1 MPLHPLIVHFPIALL
16 VLGGII
22 EIVNVLLKSDFWNK
36 VGTFLIII
44 GVITGVFS
52 LLTGD
57 GAEGFAFEHWGRSLH
72 DTVELHSLL
81 ANISVI
87 IFGLLAVIKILFKHP
102 NTKIHIFKNMTGRK
116 ELITVLIVVLSI
128 AGITTL
134 ATTGHLGGKIVYENQ
149 TITNKT
155 TK

>member
-22 EIVNVLLKSDFWNK
+22 EIVNVFLKSDFWNK
-36 VGTFLIII
+36 VGTVLIII

-57 GAEGFAFEHWGRSLH
+57 GAESFAFDHWGRSVH
-72 DTVELHSLL
+72 DIIELHSLL

-102 NTKIHIFKNMTGRK
+102 NTKFQILKNIPVRK
-116 ELITVLIVVLSI
+116 GLITALVVLLSI
-128 AGITTL
+128 AGIATL

-149 TITNKT
+149 TITTNNK
-155 TK
+155 

>member
-22 EIVNVLLKSDFWNK
+22 EIVNVFLKSDFWNK
-36 VGTFLIII
+36 VGTVLIII

-57 GAEGFAFEHWGRSLH
+57 GAESFAFEHWGRSVH

-87 IFGLLAVIKILFKHP
+87 IFGLLAVIKVLFKHP
-102 NTKIHIFKNMTGRK
+102 DYRFRIFKNIAIRK
-116 ELITVLIVVLSI
+116 GLITTLIVILSI

-149 TITNKT
+149 TITTNNK
-155 TK
+155 